1 MEPSRIKHDDPRSGP
16 PRSEA
21 TGSAS
26 RSDPDP
32 VEITGTLKVTDLFS
46 AGAPQSAGW
55 IRVDPALGTYWR
67 LILYVNALILCGIGI
82 ATWVVLI
89 RSGNLELTSF
99 VTPVSAS
106 LFFVLL
112 IIVIA
117 WLSLLIRRRVASI
130 GYRLQDRELEV
141 SSGILFQKLVTVP
154 FARLQLVEVTAGP
167 LERLLGIAGVQLHT
181 ASASTNAKISGLT
194 PERALTLR
202 DSLNKSGEQAGL

>member
-1 MEPSRIKHDDPRSGP
+1 MDPARIDPDDPISG
-16 PRSEA
+16 A
-21 TGSAS
+21 DS
-26 RSDPDP
+26 RSDPEP

-46 AGAPQSAGW
+46 TGAPQSAGW
-55 IRVDPALGTYWR
+55 MRVDPALGTYWR

-82 ATWVVLI
+82 AAWFVLD
-89 RSGNLELTSF
+89 RSGNRDLTSF
-99 VTPVSAS
+99 VTPLSVS
-106 LFFVLL
+106 LFFALL
-112 IIVIA
+112 LIVIA
-117 WLSLLIRRRVASI
+117 WLSHIIRRRVASI

-194 PERALTLR
+194 PERALILR